1 MCSVYLTINVMD
13 ESFPYWAKVAICGQQ
28 GEDLLEKRLIEVGE
42 GEAVGEWGTLVEV
55 KRAAER
61 T

>member
-1 MCSVYLTINVMD
+1 MGAPLAPVNHVLCLSD
-13 ESFPYWAKVAICGQQ
+13 WAKVAICGQQ

-42 GEAVGEWGTLVEV
+42 GGAVGGWGTLVEV